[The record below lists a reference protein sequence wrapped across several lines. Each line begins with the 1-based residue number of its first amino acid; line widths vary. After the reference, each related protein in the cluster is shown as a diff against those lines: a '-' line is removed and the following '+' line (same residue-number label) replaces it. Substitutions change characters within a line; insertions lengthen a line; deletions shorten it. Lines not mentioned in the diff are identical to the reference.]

1 MVCPG
6 AIPFIV
12 NLLRTYEPLPLDIT
26 LKRNWVDEYEYSLRN
41 DVYDINIPETLREKG
56 FHELAKSFFAEQVTL
71 IGVLNQQNRIQLNP
85 RDDITDALKYLVIA
99 KTRRAAE

>member
-41 DVYDINIPETLREKG
+41 DVYDINIPDTLR
-56 FHELAKSFFAEQVTL
+56 
-71 IGVLNQQNRIQLNP
+71 
-85 RDDITDALKYLVIA
+85 
-99 KTRRAAE
+99 